1 MFHRTTLDDEA
12 CFVACLSPNELPDV
26 PLCALWSRAM
36 DRSALHRRV
45 AHLTSVEEPFLVGG
59 QVDYERPREPAL
71 AHGGFLVVDFDVRCH
86 RPHDPHR

>member
-1 MFHRTTLDDEA
+1 
-12 CFVACLSPNELPDV
+12 
-26 PLCALWSRAM
+26 M

-59 QVDYERPREPAL
+59 QVDYERPPEPAL
-71 AHGGFLVVDFDVRCH
+71 AHGGFLVADFDVRCH

>member
-1 MFHRTTLDDEA
+1 
-12 CFVACLSPNELPDV
+12 
-26 PLCALWSRAM
+26 M

-71 AHGGFLVVDFDVRCH
+71 AYGGFLVADFDVRCH